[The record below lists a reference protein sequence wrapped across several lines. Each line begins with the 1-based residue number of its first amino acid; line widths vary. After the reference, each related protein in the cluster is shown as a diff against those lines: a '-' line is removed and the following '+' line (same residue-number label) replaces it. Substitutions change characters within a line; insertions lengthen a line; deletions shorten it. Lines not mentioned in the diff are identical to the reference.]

1 MDQMDTRFEIL
12 FKLLPL
18 LDNSTAVLPEVK
30 ILIFN
35 TEKIQPKTNPIR
47 PKTIPPHPYNWVQ
60 FLRSFNNA
68 YHALIPDKFF

>member
-30 ILIFN
+30 ILPIY
-35 TEKIQPKTNPIR
+35 TEKIR
-47 PKTIPPHPYNWVQ
+47 PKAQNEPNLTQNYPTTSV
-60 FLRSFNNA
+60 
-68 YHALIPDKFF
+68 